1 MNPFKQDTSKE
12 SKYEHSYYQ
21 GYTLLTYVLIN
32 LAWVKYEELVEDVQ
46 ELARITNANKNRGKG
61 SLELKIE
68 KKLQAWKQSS
78 LFNIRTTLQKYSC
91 GFEVLHTNED
101 KISKISSMLEGMQL
115 YWILDIDLYE
125 QCEDG
130 QMQIQVDES
139 SAIIAERD
147 MKMYISELIKIII
160 S

>member
-1 MNPFKQDTSKE
+1 
-12 SKYEHSYYQ
+12 
-21 GYTLLTYVLIN
+21 
-32 LAWVKYEELVEDVQ
+32 
-46 ELARITNANKNRGKG
+46 
-61 SLELKIE
+61 
-68 KKLQAWKQSS
+68 
-78 LFNIRTTLQKYSC
+78 
-91 GFEVLHTNED
+91 
-101 KISKISSMLEGMQL
+101 MLEGMQL